1 MEPRQEHCVERRSYD
16 FHRAIGKVWRFALI
30 SIQSMYTKFSDA
42 LFFTTFVVAGLIA
55 TTIFVYSI
63 IAILNPSALAQ
74 LNQTNQIAGL
84 AWRQTF
90 SIISMSI
97 LTAVA
102 SAVILVW
109 RLTRETKDGKGLQAH
124 NLQTELL

>member
-1 MEPRQEHCVERRSYD
+1 
-16 FHRAIGKVWRFALI
+16 
-30 SIQSMYTKFSDA
+30 MYTKFSDA